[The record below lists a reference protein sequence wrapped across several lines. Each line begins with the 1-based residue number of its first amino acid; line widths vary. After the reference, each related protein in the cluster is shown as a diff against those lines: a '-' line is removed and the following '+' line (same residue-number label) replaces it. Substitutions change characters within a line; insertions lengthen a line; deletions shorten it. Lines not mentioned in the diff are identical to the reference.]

1 MSKRS
6 IFEDFL
12 WASVSF
18 EILKSV
24 TAFSKL
30 EPAEE
35 QYDFVDS
42 LCLRLSWHQ
51 LVEGWQLT

>member
-1 MSKRS
+1 MHKHA

-18 EILKSV
+18 EILETV
-24 TAFSKL
+24 TGFSKL

-35 QYDFVDS
+35 QYDCVDS
-42 LCLRLSWHQ
+42 LCVRLPWHQ
-51 LVEGWQLT
+51 PVEGWQLT